1 MARVLILFFSLI
13 EVLYAQTV
21 YKSVEDGVTSFSDQ
35 PPESGESEAIELNVP
50 PVSDDGL
57 LEQRLAEMRETTDRM
72 AADRRE
78 REQHRAELKA
88 QQQVPEPQVVTVEQP
103 VLVGGYWPNY
113 GRPNRPRPPFRPGR
127 PVKPTPLPAQPA
139 PGWSAMQPGNSQLM
153 RPIVSSR
160 P

>member
-1 MARVLILFFSLI
+1 MLLLSSNALS
-13 EVLYAQTV
+13 QTV
-21 YKSVEDGVTSFSDQ
+21 YKSVEGGVTSFSDQ
-35 PPESGESEAIELNVP
+35 PPESGDAEAIELNVT
-50 PVSDDGL
+50 PVSEDGL

-78 REQHRAELKA
+78 REQHRAELRA
-88 QQQVPEPQVVTVEQP
+88 QQQAPEPQVVTVEQP
-103 VLVGGYWPNY
+103 TLVGGYWPNY

-127 PVKPTPLPAQPA
+127 PVKPTPLPAQPV
-139 PGWSAMQPGNSQLM
+139 PGWSVMQSGNSQLM